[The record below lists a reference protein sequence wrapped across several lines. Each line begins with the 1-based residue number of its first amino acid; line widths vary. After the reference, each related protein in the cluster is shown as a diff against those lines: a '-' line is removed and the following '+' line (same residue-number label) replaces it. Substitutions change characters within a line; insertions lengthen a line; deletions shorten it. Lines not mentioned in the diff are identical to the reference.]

1 LPHYFLLISYVIIG
15 NSKPTDEFIVYGSK
29 NSILVDTIN
38 YTNEFNKENER
49 KAKEKEEQDAMSK
62 EQARA
67 MIKMLAD
74 LNVKTETETVD
85 EKVH

>member
-1 LPHYFLLISYVIIG
+1 L
-15 NSKPTDEFIVYGSK
+15 
-29 NSILVDTIN
+29 
-38 YTNEFNKENER
+38 NEQ

-74 LNVKTETETVD
+74 LNLKNESVD
-85 EKVH
+85 EKVLVDIERR